1 LRNVLE
7 DIRVLS
13 CTHLHAG
20 PWCGKILAE
29 LGAEVIKI
37 EPPDGEF
44 PRKMIP
50 LMYKGENYF
59 IMQFSD
65 NKKFITL
72 NLKREKGKKILLDLV
87 KASDVFLESYTP
99 GTLNRLGVGYEKQ
112 MEVNPRIIYASISG
126 YGYTGPSKD
135 SPGQD
140 YMAQARS
147 GIMSVTGFPDSPPV
161 LSAHGITDHLA
172 AIYMALAIVAALRH
186 RDKTGRGQRID
197 ISLFDV
203 AVDFLSEY
211 NTRYMAEGVPPTR
224 NGNRGIYGGC
234 NVYKAKDGH
243 VLIYYILSW
252 NQLLKAIG
260 REDLIG
266 HPDYTLFKILS
277 NPEVDQM
284 IQDWVKTKTKKE
296 AFELL
301 SKEGVTCGP
310 VQTIDEMFED
320 PQVLARNIFVDV
332 DHPNIGKVKIQ
343 RTPLNLSETPSR
355 VKWLNCSLG
364 YHNEEVYGNLLGYSK
379 EKIGKLREEG
389 AL

>member
-1 LRNVLE
+1 
-7 DIRVLS
+7 
-13 CTHLHAG
+13 
-20 PWCGKILAE
+20 
-29 LGAEVIKI
+29 
-37 EPPDGEF
+37 
-44 PRKMIP
+44 
-50 LMYKGENYF
+50 
-59 IMQFSD
+59 
-65 NKKFITL
+65 
-72 NLKREKGKKILLDLV
+72 LV

-112 MEVNPRIIYASISG
+112 TEVNPRIIYASISG

-211 NTRYMAEGVPPTR
+211 NTRYMAEGVLPTR